1 MLDIEHLTVEY
12 QRRGKIIPAVQ
23 DVSLSL
29 AAGETLGL
37 VGESGSGKSTLALA
51 ILRLIEPQDGVVK
64 LNNRSAKSSRIDLWR
79 RRQSLPGMQPFLVPK
94 AQT

>member
-1 MLDIEHLTVEY
+1 MRAGANFLI
-12 QRRGKIIPAVQ
+12 
-23 DVSLSL
+23 S
-29 AAGETLGL
+29 AASDQPTL
-37 VGESGSGKSTLALA
+37 
-51 ILRLIEPQDGVVK
+51 EPQDGVVK